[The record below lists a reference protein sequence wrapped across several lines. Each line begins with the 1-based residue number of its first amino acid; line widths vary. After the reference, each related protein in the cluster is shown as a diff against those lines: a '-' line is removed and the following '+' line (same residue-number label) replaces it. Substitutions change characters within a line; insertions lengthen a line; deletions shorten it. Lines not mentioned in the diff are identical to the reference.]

1 MDDKKIYYR
10 VGRHVY
16 CVNFLDTRN
25 STALLPS
32 SEPFRLTEVPS
43 AEEPLLFELNVDDNW
58 RPASKGEEI
67 GQFDCGGN
75 NHGVYRLEDGSY
87 QILVSDVRR
96 RQCCLVQAN
105 ADFSSATVCLV
116 GTDTMRNFGLNNAL
130 MMMYAFS
137 AADKMTVLMHASVV
151 RKDGRGYLCLGVS
164 GTGKSTQAL
173 IDVPIL
179 FNYGI
184 GINRDLSIIPFVG
197 PMVSLAL
204 TGNTHVSTVIG
215 SGDYNWYGD
224 NSSRSRFNLYAV
236 FGADVKFSQFNLFGG
251 YRLGLLDL
259 DSRDNVALKYNGFF
273 VGLGFTL

>member
-1 MDDKKIYYR
+1 MKKVLAI
-10 VGRHVY
+10 V
-16 CVNFLDTRN
+16 
-25 STALLPS
+25 ALVAAM
-32 SEPFRLTEVPS
+32 FV
-43 AEEPLLFELNVDDNW
+43 A
-58 RPASKGEEI
+58 
-67 GQFDCGGN
+67 GN
-75 NHGVYRLEDGSY
+75 
-87 QILVSDVRR
+87 
-96 RQCCLVQAN
+96 VQAQSTIY
-105 ADFSSATVCLV
+105 AGYAPEKFTQTVGSSASTSEYQGFCA
-116 GTDTMRNFGLNNAL
+116 GFTQNFGLSKGIGVAAGAQFRMNTKSGDAL
-130 MMMYAFS
+130 F
-137 AADKMTVLMHASVV
+137 
-151 RKDGRGYLCLGVS
+151 GF

-224 NSSRSRFNLYAV
+224 
-236 FGADVKFSQFNLFGG
+236 KFNLFGG